1 MEEESTEKMKFPRVN
16 ARFVI
21 SYRIVEQDKIIDLTQ
36 IKNLSLGGM
45 LFTTMENFTAGTQLA
60 VEMRVPVDT
69 DPVKIIG
76 KVIDSCKVARGT
88 IYNTRIEFLS
98 IDDKH
103 ADKIKETIK
112 RCLSKKG

>member
-1 MEEESTEKMKFPRVN
+1 MDEKNTEKRKFPRVD

-21 SYRIVEQDKIIDLTQ
+21 SYRIIEEDKITDLTQ
-36 IKNLSLGGM
+36 TKNLSLGGM
-45 LFTTMENFTAGTQLA
+45 LFTTMENFPTGTQLA
-60 VEMRVPVDT
+60 VEMRVPVDR

-76 KVIDSCKVARGT
+76 KVIDSCKVTKGT

-98 IDDKH
+98 VDDKH

-112 RCLSKKG
+112 RCFSKKG